1 MYESD
6 TVISF
11 IILSSGIQISQH
23 ELYSK
28 KPGAHSSPVLISFSQ
43 DLDAKKDA
51 LQKTYKSTEKDIQSL
66 NRKLNNLN
74 QYLDR
79 IPEQEQTPNH
89 KLGINNISST
99 DYCNVSLQLC
109 L

>member
-1 MYESD
+1 MDESD
-6 TVISF
+6 TVIFSLF
-11 IILSSGIQISQH
+11 YHPAYKLVNTNCIV
-23 ELYSK
+23 K
-28 KPGAHSSPVLISFSQ
+28 NRGAHGSPVLISFSQ

>member
-1 MYESD
+1 QP
-6 TVISF
+6 ISPPF
-11 IILSSGIQISQH
+11 GHKAGLPP
-23 ELYSK
+23 SK
-28 KPGAHSSPVLISFSQ
+28 KYLLVRQPLLISFSQ

-89 KLGINNISST
+89 KLSINNISST